1 MLRTS
6 LRSVSGPSSRHVRLS
21 CLARPGAPS
30 LRQFHR
36 ISALHTDSVETNL
49 ETNSFNASTEPSV
62 PLPLN
67 DQIPAAKDV
76 ASNKPHNPQPL
87 EEQKPPTASEWAGMK
102 ARQRYKYRKRYPLLY
117 NKFKMEVL
125 NKDITPSQAAQSEG
139 PPSEE
144 AASEETASQE
154 TPSEAARVE
163 AEKIKALQQKVI
175 EADME
180 AKRERK
186 AKIKAQTL
194 KKKEKES
201 QPEAEIPTDGASD
214 TPASSEPKESTLSL
228 KSTSDVVTQTLDT
241 SSKSDVASQNEP
253 EEETKDREIL
263 WFMRNHITSKDRGT
277 LYSKDQKLWL
287 KELPVPLPPV
297 PRVAFGLDRVL
308 FNPGV
313 YQLRDPRSLV
323 YNFDPYLD
331 QIMPV
336 TEFDFSALKPYVT
349 SSQDVTACEMT
360 EKHGKKY
367 YGSSSSMTSVL
378 AHFHFLL
385 SAWRPVDV
393 TKISRGF
400 EDPMRT
406 FTRLLR
412 APTAMFL
419 RYKEKEDI
427 YAIDA
432 DKEYD
437 YANILM
443 NLGKSMEKQ
452 LTMPKEQFERY
463 RRSDPNKITAEE
475 EAATPES
482 YHYSTAGKF
491 LLRSQ
496 LDAYDP
502 RLPGTGMFDL
512 KTRAVVSIRMEA
524 TDHERGM
531 GYEIR
536 RRYGKWE
543 SYEREYFDMIRAA
556 FLKYSL
562 QVRVGRMDGIFVAYH
577 NIERI
582 FGFQYIPLDEMDQA
596 LHGTPNTALGDKE
609 FELSLALW
617 EKILDKA
624 TKKYPKKSLR
634 FHFETREATVPY
646 MTIVAEPVTDE
657 QIDAIQTK
665 NKAHIDA
672 IQDRLLNPEQYIDR
686 TPEAA
691 MVGSAEELADE
702 SLYPEEEEE
711 EELPEAEAE
720 AEAKYSI
727 ESEFRLEDGELAEA
741 EAEAVNV
748 QKDPNTKSLAEA
760 LFPEEEGEEL
770 SEAEKSEYH
779 PSIETEQTPEPI
791 DPTKTVPKRDPFVED
806 DVDEDVL
813 GMILVIH
820 NNVNG
825 VAVER
830 PTWFTVNDNWD
841 IDYELNE
848 LSLKESNEALR
859 TCKRRRN
866 QVLRKSVTDHEAGF
880 FRTIKHMTSKGRAWR
895 KRMDEKDRE
904 RGILVYKDSCD
915 M

>member
-21 CLARPGAPS
+21 CLARQGAPS

-36 ISALHTDSVETNL
+36 ISALRTDSVETKL
-49 ETNSFNASTEPSV
+49 ETNSFDASTEPSV
-62 PLPLN
+62 SLPPN
-67 DQIPAAKDV
+67 DQIPATEDV
-76 ASNKPHNPQPL
+76 ASNKPHKPQPL
-87 EEQKPPTASEWAGMK
+87 EEPRQLTASAWAGMK
-102 ARQRYKYRKRYPLLY
+102 SRQKYNYRKRNPLLY

-125 NKDITPSQAAQSEG
+125 DKDIAPSQTAQSEG
-139 PPSEE
+139 PQSEAAPSEE
-144 AASEETASQE
+144 A
-154 TPSEAARVE
+154 PSEAARVE

-186 AKIKAQTL
+186 AKIKAQML

-201 QPEAEIPTDGASD
+201 KPEAEIPTDGPSD
-214 TPASSEPKESTLSL
+214 TPAFSEPEESTLSL
-228 KSTSDVVTQTLDT
+228 KSTSNAVAQTSET
-241 SSKSDVASQNEP
+241 SSKSDVASQNGP
-253 EEETKDREIL
+253 EAETKEREVL
-263 WFMRNHITSKDRGT
+263 WFMKNHITSKDRGT
-277 LYSKDQKLWL
+277 LSSKDQNLFM
-287 KELPVPLPPV
+287 KELPAPLPPV

-336 TEFDFSALKPYVT
+336 TEFDFDTLKPYIT

-360 EKHGKKY
+360 EQHEKKY

-378 AHFHFLL
+378 AHFHYLL
-385 SAWRPVDV
+385 SAWRPVDISR
-393 TKISRGF
+393 ISRGF
-400 EDPMRT
+400 DDPLRS

-437 YANILM
+437 YASILM

-491 LLRSQ
+491 LMRSQ

-524 TDHERGM
+524 TEHERGM

-536 RRYGKWE
+536 RRFGKWE
-543 SYEREYFDMIRAA
+543 SFEREYFDMIRAA

-582 FGFQYIPLDEMDQA
+582 FGFQYIPLNEMDQA
-596 LHGTPNTALGDKE
+596 LHGTPNTVLGNKE

-634 FHFETREATVPY
+634 FHFETREAAVPY
-646 MTIVAEPVTDE
+646 MTIVAQPVTDE
-657 QIDAIQTK
+657 EIEAIQTK
-665 NKAHIDA
+665 NKAHMDA
-672 IQDRLLNPEQYIDR
+672 IQDRLLNPEQFIDR

-691 MVGSAEELADE
+691 VAGSAEELADE
-702 SLYPEEEEE
+702 SPYPEEEELTGGAGDILDSE
-711 EELPEAEAE
+711 FHHE
-720 AEAKYSI
+720 
-727 ESEFRLEDGELAEA
+727 ESELA

-748 QKDPNTKSLAEA
+748 QNDPNAENLVET
-760 LFPEEEGEEL
+760 LFPKEEGEEI

-779 PSIETEQTPEPI
+779 PSIEPEQTQEPI
-791 DPTKTVPKRDPFVED
+791 DPTKTVPKRDPFED
-806 DVDEDVL
+806 DTVDEDVL
-813 GMILVIH
+813 GMMLVV
-820 NNVNG
+820 NSKVNG
-825 VAVER
+825 TAVQR
-830 PTWFTVNDNWD
+830 PTWFTASDKWD

-859 TCKRRRN
+859 TCKRRRS
-866 QVLRKSVTDHEAGF
+866 QALRKSVTDHEASF
-880 FRTIKHMTSKGRAWR
+880 FRTIKNVTSKGRAWR

>member
-36 ISALHTDSVETNL
+36 ISALRTDSVDTKL
-49 ETNSFNASTEPSV
+49 EINSFDASTETSV
-62 PLPLN
+62 PLPPR
-67 DQIPAAKDV
+67 DQIPVTKDV
-76 ASNKPHNPQPL
+76 ASDKPHKRQPP
-87 EEQKPPTASEWAGMK
+87 EEQRQLTASVWAGMRP
-102 ARQRYKYRKRYPLLY
+102 RQKFNYKRRHPLLY
-117 NKFKMEVL
+117 KKFKMEVL
-125 NKDITPSQAAQSEG
+125 NKDIAPSQAAQSEG
-139 PPSEE
+139 PPSE
-144 AASEETASQE
+144 ATPSEEA
-154 TPSEAARVE
+154 PSEAARVE
-163 AEKIKALQQKVI
+163 AEKIKTLQQKVI

-180 AKRERK
+180 AKREKK
-186 AKIKAQTL
+186 AKIKAQML

-201 QPEAEIPTDGASD
+201 QPGAEIPTDGPSD
-214 TPASSEPKESTLSL
+214 TPAFSEPKESTLNL
-228 KSTSDVVTQTLDT
+228 KSTSNVV
-241 SSKSDVASQNEP
+241 AESQNEP
-253 EEETKDREIL
+253 EEKMKEKGIL
-263 WFMRNHITSKDRGT
+263 HFIEDHITSKDRGS
-277 LYSKDQKLWL
+277 LSSKDQSLFM
-287 KELPVPLPPV
+287 KELPVSVPTV

-313 YQLRDPRSLV
+313 YQLRDPRTLV

-336 TEFDFSALKPYVT
+336 TEFDFNTLRPYIT

-360 EKHGKKY
+360 EKHKKKY

-378 AHFHFLL
+378 AHFHYLL
-385 SAWRPVDV
+385 SAWRPVDIS
-393 TKISRGF
+393 KISRGF
-400 EDPMRT
+400 DDPHRT

-412 APTAMFL
+412 APAAMFL

-437 YANILM
+437 YSSILM

-452 LTMPKEQFERY
+452 LTMPKDQFERY

-482 YHYSTAGKF
+482 YHYSTVGKF
-491 LLRSQ
+491 LMRSQ

-512 KTRAVVSIRMEA
+512 KTRAVVSIRMDA
-524 TDHERGM
+524 SDHERGM

-536 RRYGKWE
+536 RRHGKYE
-543 SYEREYFDMIRAA
+543 SYEREYFDMIRSA

-596 LHGTPNTALGDKE
+596 LHGTGNTALGNKE
-609 FELSLALW
+609 FELSLGLW
-617 EKILDKA
+617 EKVLDKA
-624 TKKYPKKSLR
+624 TQKYPKKSLR
-634 FHFETREATVPY
+634 FHFETRQGTVPH
-646 MTIVAEPVTDE
+646 MAIVAQPVTDE
-657 QIDAIQTK
+657 EIEAIQTK

-672 IQDRLLNPEQYIDR
+672 IQDRLLNPEEFIDR

-691 MVGSAEELADE
+691 VEGSVDEFADE
-702 SLYPEEEEE
+702 EVEDESFYPEEE
-711 EELPEAEAE
+711 PAEAEAE
-720 AEAKYSI
+720 AEAGESI
-727 ESEFRLEDGELAEA
+727 DREFRHKDGQLAEA
-741 EAEAVNV
+741 KAEAVNL
-748 QKDPNTKSLAEA
+748 QNDPSTKSLADT
-760 LFPEEEGEEL
+760 LFPEEEGEEI

-779 PSIETEQTPEPI
+779 PSIEPEQTPEPI
-791 DPTKTVPKRDPFVED
+791 DPTKTVPKRNPFVED
-806 DVDEDVL
+806 KVDQDVF
-813 GMILVIH
+813 GMMLVVH
-820 NNVNG
+820 NKVNG
-825 VAVER
+825 EAVQR
-830 PTWFTVNDNWD
+830 PTRFNMSDRWEVE
-841 IDYELNE
+841 YELNE
-848 LSLKESNEALR
+848 LDLEESNETLR
-859 TCKRRRN
+859 TCKRRRDVALTKN
-866 QVLRKSVTDHEAGF
+866 VMDHDATY
-880 FRTIKHMTSKGRAWR
+880 FRNLQNATNRGRAWR

-904 RGILVYKDSCD
+904 RGILVYKDSSD

>member
-21 CLARPGAPS
+21 CLARQGAPS

-36 ISALHTDSVETNL
+36 ISALRTDSVETKL
-49 ETNSFNASTEPSV
+49 ETNPFDASTEPSV
-62 PLPLN
+62 PLPPN
-67 DQIPAAKDV
+67 DQIPETKDV
-76 ASNKPHNPQPL
+76 ASDKPHKPQPL
-87 EEQKPPTASEWAGMK
+87 EEQGQLTASMWAGMK
-102 ARQRYKYRKRYPLLY
+102 SKQKYIYKKRHPLLY
-117 NKFKMEVL
+117 DKFKMEVL
-125 NKDITPSQAAQSEG
+125 NKDIAPSKAAQSGG
-139 PPSEE
+139 PPSE
-144 AASEETASQE
+144 AA
-154 TPSEAARVE
+154 PSEAARVE
-163 AEKIKALQQKVI
+163 AEKIKALQRKVI
-175 EADME
+175 EADTE

-186 AKIKAQTL
+186 AKIKAQML

-201 QPEAEIPTDGASD
+201 QPEAEISTDGPSD
-214 TPASSEPKESTLSL
+214 TPAFSERKESTLNL
-228 KSTSDVVTQTLDT
+228 KPTSNVVAQILEP
-241 SSKSDVASQNEP
+241 SSKSGVASGNEP
-253 EEETKDREIL
+253 EEKTKEREIL
-263 WFMRNHITSKDRGT
+263 YFMKDRITSKDRGS
-277 LYSKDQKLWL
+277 LSSKDQKLFM

-336 TEFDFSALKPYVT
+336 TEFDFNALKPYVT

-360 EKHGKKY
+360 EKHEKKY

-378 AHFHFLL
+378 AHFHYLL
-385 SAWRPVDV
+385 SAWRPVD
-393 TKISRGF
+393 TSKISRGF
-400 EDPMRT
+400 DDPLRT

-491 LLRSQ
+491 LMRSQ

-524 TDHERGM
+524 TEHERGM

-536 RRYGKWE
+536 RRHGKWE
-543 SYEREYFDMIRAA
+543 SFEREYFDMIRAA

-596 LHGTPNTALGDKE
+596 LHGTPNTTLGNKE
-609 FELSLALW
+609 FELSLGLW

-624 TKKYPKKSLR
+624 TQKYPKKSLR
-634 FHFETREATVPY
+634 FHFETREATIPY
-646 MTIVAEPVTDE
+646 MTIVAQPVTDE
-657 QIDAIQTK
+657 EIEAIQTK

-672 IQDRLLNPEQYIDR
+672 IQDRLLNPEQFTDR

-691 MVGSAEELADE
+691 VEGSVDEFSDEFADEAAEDESHYAEEEPA
-702 SLYPEEEEE
+702 
-711 EELPEAEAE
+711 EAEAE
-720 AEAKYSI
+720 AEAGDSI
-727 ESEFRLEDGELAEA
+727 ECEFRHEEGELAEA
-741 EAEAVNV
+741 EAEAEAVNL
-748 QKDPNTKSLAEA
+748 QNGPPIKSLADT
-760 LFPEEEGEEL
+760 LFPEEEGEEI
-770 SEAEKSEYH
+770 SEAEKSECH
-779 PSIETEQTPEPI
+779 PSIELEQTPEPI
-791 DPTKTVPKRDPFVED
+791 NPTKTVPKRDPFEED
-806 DVDEDVL
+806 EVDEDVL
-813 GMILVIH
+813 GMLLVVH
-820 NNVNG
+820 SKVND
-825 VAVER
+825 VPVQR
-830 PTWFTVNDNWD
+830 PTWFTANDKWE
-841 IDYELNE
+841 IEYELNE
-848 LSLKESNEALR
+848 LDLKESNEALR
-859 TCKRRRN
+859 TCKKRRS
-866 QVLRKSVTDHEAGF
+866 QALRKNVTDHEASF
-880 FRTIKHMTSKGRAWR
+880 FRTMQKVTNRGRAWR

-904 RGILVYKDSCD
+904 RGILVYKDSRD